1 MNTLEYMKSIGI
13 KGELEITLEQ
23 RARLVKEGV
32 RFSRGRCWDNDSDLV
47 LVCSEVEKLE
57 RGIKEDLGTGNTW
70 CIHDIWAWKYLE
82 DTFHV
87 GTDGGVHFSG
97 LTIYYQEEGIK

>member
-23 RARLVKEGV
+23 RARLVREGV
-32 RFSRGRCWDNDSDLV
+32 RFSRGRCWDNDSGLT
-47 LVCSEVEKLE
+47 LMCPEVEKLE
-57 RGIKEDLGTGNTW
+57 HEIKEDLGTGNTW
-70 CIHDIWAWKYLE
+70 YIHDIWVWTYLE
-82 DTFHV
+82 EVYLV

-97 LTIYYQEEGIK
+97 LTIYYQEEV

>member
-32 RFSRGRCWDNDSDLV
+32 RFSRSCYWDDDGGLT
-47 LVCSEVEKLE
+47 LICTGAKELE
-57 RGIKEDLGTGNTW
+57 NAIKKAIGTDETW
-70 CIHDIWAWKYLE
+70 FIHDIWTWTYLE
-82 DTFHV
+82 NEYLV
-87 GTDGGVHFSG
+87 GIDGGVHFTG
-97 LTIYYQEEGIK
+97 LTIYWAGEV

>member
-32 RFSRGRCWDNDSDLV
+32 RFSRGRCWDNDSSLT

-57 RGIKEDLGTGNTW
+57 SSIKKALGTNVTW
-70 CIHDIWAWKYLE
+70 YVSNIWAWAYLE
-82 DTFHV
+82 EVYLV

-97 LTIYYQEEGIK
+97 LTIYYQEEV

>member
-32 RFSRGRCWDNDSDLV
+32 RFSRGRCWDNDSDLT
-47 LVCSEVEKLE
+47 LVCPEVEKLE
-57 RGIKEDLGTGNTW
+57 REIKKDLGTGNTW
-70 CIHDIWAWKYLE
+70 YIHDIWVWTYLE
-82 DTFHV
+82 EAYLV
-87 GTDGGVHFSG
+87 GTDGGILFSG
-97 LTIYYQEEGIK
+97 LTIYWEEEA

>member
-32 RFSRGRCWDNDSDLV
+32 RFSRGRCWDNDSGLT
-47 LVCSEVEKLE
+47 LMCPEVEELE
-57 RGIKEDLGTGNTW
+57 KSIKKALGSGETW
-70 CIHDIWAWKYLE
+70 YIYDIWAWTYLE
-82 DTFHV
+82 EAYLV
-87 GTDGGVHFSG
+87 GTDGGIRFSG
-97 LTIYYQEEGIK
+97 LTIYWEGEK

>member
-13 KGELEITLEQ
+13 KGELNITLEQ

-32 RFSRGRCWDNDSDLV
+32 RFSRGRCWDDDEKLT
-47 LVCSEVEKLE
+47 LICPEVEELE
-57 RGIKEDLGTGNTW
+57 SKIREALNTDSTW
-70 CIHDIWAWKYLE
+70 YIHDIWVWTYLE
-82 DTFHV
+82 DAFLV

-97 LTIYYQEEGIK
+97 LTIYYQEEV